1 VIKGGYDNRVTE
13 NVSYH
18 RDLVAL
24 ADSLGLKSATT
35 STLITALN
43 IPVGTEVLFLLSV
56 PNTLKQSLL
65 RSASLLVYTPS
76 NEHFGIVPLEA
87 MLSGVPVLAADSGGP
102 TETVVDGV
110 TGWLRDPERVDDW
123 TAVMEKVLYGLT
135 ENEKEEMSRAG
146 RDRVKENFAVDRMAK
161 RLDVLLEQLDHEVKS
176 RPRVVRGS
184 VIALGGVGLAIAL
197 LGAWILA
204 RGLTLLRV
212 WLAALDGK
220 TL

>member
-1 VIKGGYDNRVTE
+1 MTE

-24 ADSLGLKSATT
+24 ADSLSLKSATT

-43 IPVGTEVLFLLSV
+43 VPAETEVLFLLSV

-102 TETVVDGV
+102 TETVVEGV
-110 TGWLRDPERVDDW
+110 TGWLRDPQRVDEW
-123 TAVMEKVLYGLT
+123 TAVMEKALYGLT
-135 ENEKEEMSRAG
+135 EKEKVEMRRAG
-146 RDRVKENFAVDRMAK
+146 RKRVKSNFAVDQMAK
-161 RLDVLLEQLDHEVKS
+161 RLDELFEEVEREVQS
-176 RPRVVRGS
+176 RPRGARGS
-184 VIALGGVGLAIAL
+184 VIALGVVGTGMAL
-197 LGAWILA
+197 LGAWIATAGLA
-204 RGLTLLRV
+204 MLRV
-212 WLAALDGK
+212 WFAAFDGK
-220 TL
+220 